1 VDRPTRRDPLIL
13 TTVSVAALVIAVL
26 LVVPFG
32 DVARLRVFWT
42 VQPLADLAMFGLSR
56 QVMNS
61 ATHRPQQRFWRAMSF
76 AGASIF
82 LGDLSQVAFAWI
94 RPGLGLAVLNPFQIG
109 LTIVGVVAVVWVML
123 TYPIPRATRGI
134 RIRFWL
140 DAAAVT
146 IGTAV
151 FVWFLVIPDHGNGHE
166 RIGELA
172 GSTILVV
179 AAFAAIKVLLSGAP
193 VLRPAAAPPVVAAAA
208 IQGYFIGVMS
218 DDPASYRYVLAGQT
232 LAALFMVVG
241 IRLQHIWPDRVAG
254 RTTDRPRR
262 RYGLLPYVTL
272 FSMFALLPVVLRG
285 GLSGKAW
292 VVIGGLMLVTGLVV
306 VRQVLALNENA
317 LLVHRLDHSLD
328 ELRSQEERMR
338 SLLANATDITSV
350 VDEHGVLVYVTPS
363 SNRVLGKAPAE
374 VIGTPVLSHL
384 HPDDRIRL
392 LDSMMELQSTPN
404 STLTYQAR
412 FAHSDG
418 SWRWLEVFSRNL
430 RLVPSVAGVVSNA
443 RDVTE
448 ARHLE
453 EQLRHRATHDVLT
466 GLANRGLFDERLAES
481 VRAGTTAVLLIDLDD
496 FKFIND
502 TYGHHA
508 GDTVLI
514 GVADRLRR
522 CLPPHGTA
530 ARIGGD
536 EFAVLLPGMDDA
548 GARRTASRFHTLL
561 EQPMVVDGR
570 PLRARASVGVV
581 SADTNDAETLLRSA
595 DAAMYRAKRT
605 SHARRAA

>member
-1 VDRPTRRDPLIL
+1 
-13 TTVSVAALVIAVL
+13 
-26 LVVPFG
+26 
-32 DVARLRVFWT
+32 
-42 VQPLADLAMFGLSR
+42 
-56 QVMNS
+56 
-61 ATHRPQQRFWRAMSF
+61 
-76 AGASIF
+76 
-82 LGDLSQVAFAWI
+82 
-94 RPGLGLAVLNPFQIG
+94 
-109 LTIVGVVAVVWVML
+109 
-123 TYPIPRATRGI
+123 
-134 RIRFWL
+134 
-140 DAAAVT
+140 
-146 IGTAV
+146 
-151 FVWFLVIPDHGNGHE
+151 
-166 RIGELA
+166 
-172 GSTILVV
+172 
-179 AAFAAIKVLLSGAP
+179 
-193 VLRPAAAPPVVAAAA
+193 
-208 IQGYFIGVMS
+208 
-218 DDPASYRYVLAGQT
+218 
-232 LAALFMVVG
+232 
-241 IRLQHIWPDRVAG
+241 
-254 RTTDRPRR
+254 
-262 RYGLLPYVTL
+262 
-272 FSMFALLPVVLRG
+272 
-285 GLSGKAW
+285 
-292 VVIGGLMLVTGLVV
+292 
-306 VRQVLALNENA
+306 
-317 LLVHRLDHSLD
+317 
-328 ELRSQEERMR
+328 
-338 SLLANATDITSV
+338 
-350 VDEHGVLVYVTPS
+350 
-363 SNRVLGKAPAE
+363 
-374 VIGTPVLSHL
+374 VLSHL